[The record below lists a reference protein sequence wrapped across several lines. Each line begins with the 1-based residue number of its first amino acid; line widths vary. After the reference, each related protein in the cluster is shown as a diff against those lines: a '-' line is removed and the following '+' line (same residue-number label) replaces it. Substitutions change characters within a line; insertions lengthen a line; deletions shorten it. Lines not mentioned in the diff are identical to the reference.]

1 MLLCKQCYLIF
12 GPRLDGEEGTDSED
26 ESKPRFEIGERTWST
41 LCCEE
46 VKDELLMLSAE

>member
-12 GPRLDGEEGTDSED
+12 WLMDGEEGTDSED
-26 ESKPRFEIGERTWST
+26 ESKHLFEIGERTWST
-41 LCCEE
+41 LGCEE